1 MAPFPRR
8 APNTKHRTAAAES
21 GASKQQYMDRHP
33 QNKVQGDL
41 YEKAVANLREL
52 NANVARM
59 NSVLTETNKM
69 NETAVL
75 VSQLNSSYLDSV
87 TFQLDLQEKEKEKK

>member
-1 MAPFPRR
+1 
-8 APNTKHRTAAAES
+8 
-21 GASKQQYMDRHP
+21 MDRHP